1 MIYMWLTGI
10 NYYKLRNRGAMGACA
25 PPLFLKVKKVPFL
38 LPSAARQHTIL
49 DVQWLSQSL
58 LDPVSRASYVLAR
71 ILTCVILDVGFP
83 GVEVCLQCEG
93 VLKYAMSFYKEI
105 KCILIEPLNN
115 GLIVP
120 DPGLEHLSIDNLSTV
135 VCVSCCMN

>member
-1 MIYMWLTGI
+1 
-10 NYYKLRNRGAMGACA
+10 MG
-25 PPLFLKVKKVPFL
+25 
-38 LPSAARQHTIL
+38 
-49 DVQWLSQSL
+49 LSSL
-58 LDPVSRASYVLAR
+58 LTAHNKPLIELSNATLNTV
-71 ILTCVILDVGFP
+71 
-83 GVEVCLQCEG
+83 
-93 VLKYAMSFYKEI
+93 MSFYKEI